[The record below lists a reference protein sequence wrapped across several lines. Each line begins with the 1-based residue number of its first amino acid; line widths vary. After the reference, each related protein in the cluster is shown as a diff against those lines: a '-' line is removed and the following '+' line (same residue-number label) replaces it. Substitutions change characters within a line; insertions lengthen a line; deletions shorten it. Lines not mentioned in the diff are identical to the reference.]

1 MTARTTWLMS
11 GIGLCAF
18 ALAFAFLLFPVSP
31 ASAAGGGDKGEKAEE
46 KKGPKLLKSTDELLA
61 QPLPWEYVRADEE
74 RCTTEEIVVLRELR
88 ERAEQLNMREAA
100 LDERERSI
108 ADAEHLLA
116 LRLAKIES
124 IRSDIVGK
132 LDAERE
138 GILKIIRAEQEARQS
153 QAVAEQTA
161 RIQKAAA
168 EQTSRL
174 KRIEE
179 EQAVVLAAI
188 ARDQE
193 LKDERI
199 EELSG
204 IVATMKPKAAA
215 AMLAGMDETVALRVL
230 LNLTPKSAGRVLA
243 AMPAGVSQRLGDR
256 MTVHKDP
263 RRGSNGAPGAGTK
276 NDAMNLP
283 GRPAA
288 GAAGTGTTPN
298 SN

>member
-11 GIGLCAF
+11 GIGLCA
-18 ALAFAFLLFPVSP
+18 LAFGFLLLPVSP
-31 ASAAGGGDKGEKAEE
+31 ASAAGGGDKGEEAEE

-138 GILKIIRAEQEARQS
+138 GIIKIIRAEQEARQS
-153 QAVAEQTA
+153 KAVAEQTA

-179 EQAVVLAAI
+179 EQAVVRRPRPRTIQTRRRSGPAGRLGRSI
-188 ARDQE
+188 ARTS
-193 LKDERI
+193 R
-199 EELSG
+199 
-204 IVATMKPKAAA
+204 
-215 AMLAGMDETVALRVL
+215 
-230 LNLTPKSAGRVLA
+230 
-243 AMPAGVSQRLGDR
+243 
-256 MTVHKDP
+256 H
-263 RRGSNGAPGAGTK
+263 
-276 NDAMNLP
+276 
-283 GRPAA
+283 
-288 GAAGTGTTPN
+288 
-298 SN
+298 